1 MEDCTIKLHPA
12 FLQMMENIAELEE
25 ARTQL
30 QMVLEPEIFERV
42 RQIIEAQEVRKRAA
56 YYGTIIEAV
65 CAGKD
70 FSRVESIQD
79 IADIYARFIIE
90 RAFEGE

>member
-12 FLQMMENIAELEE
+12 VPQMMANIAELEE

-30 QMVLEPEIFERV
+30 QMVLEPALPIYDG
-42 RQIIEAQEVRKRAA
+42 QIIEAQDVRKRAA
-56 YYGTIIEAV
+56 YYGTIVEAV

-79 IADIYARFIIE
+79 IADIYARFIIG